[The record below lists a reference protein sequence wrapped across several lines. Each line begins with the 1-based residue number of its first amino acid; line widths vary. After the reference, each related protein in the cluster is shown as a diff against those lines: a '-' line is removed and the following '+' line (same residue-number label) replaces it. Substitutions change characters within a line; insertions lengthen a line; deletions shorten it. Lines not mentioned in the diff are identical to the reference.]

1 MVEHFLGKEEVAS
14 STLVAGSGY
23 FILGGKNRIIAS
35 CKEYAMGI
43 EYYLVNKENKTFY
56 ELGKHCYFD
65 TLDYLWD
72 PEYLEE
78 YIYADVFYC
87 YEKEDEGRPHLS
99 REYCREI
106 AQEIYEFV
114 KGCNPENIVFISDC
128 CDDTLIIRC
137 LGFRCVGSRY
147 RCDNDPNYNAECIKW
162 ANRHLEDTP
171 FTRRVYNLETA
182 KSFGHL
188 AEEFMKMK
196 T

>member
-1 MVEHFLGKEEVAS
+1 M
-14 STLVAGSGY
+14 
-23 FILGGKNRIIAS
+23 S

-78 YIYADVFYC
+78 YIYADVFEG
-87 YEKEDEGRPHLS
+87 YEKEDKKWPP

-106 AQEIYEFV
+106 AQEICEFI
-114 KGCNPENIVFISDC
+114 KNCNPKNILFISDC

-147 RCDNDPNYNAECIKW
+147 RSDDDPNYNAECIKS

-171 FTRRVYNLETA
+171 FNRRVYNLETA
-182 KSFGHL
+182 KSFGDL
-188 AEEFMKMK
+188 AESF
-196 T
+196 TDVADG